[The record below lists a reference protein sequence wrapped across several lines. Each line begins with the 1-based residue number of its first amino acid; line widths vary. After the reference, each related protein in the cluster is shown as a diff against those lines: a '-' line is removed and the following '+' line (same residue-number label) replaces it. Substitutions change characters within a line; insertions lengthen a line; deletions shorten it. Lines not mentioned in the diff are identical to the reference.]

1 MFKMRLWPHL
11 KFHLE
16 EWVRRQT
23 QATNSAQSGELGTG
37 CYRFSL
43 QFHDTGMEQG
53 FAQGT
58 SARLV
63 DSTIKVGWILCVTS
77 CCALVLDAA
86 TGYFNNLPEGIGRT
100 IEMTSYLFDVGLC
113 VMAIASVVVMKI
125 QQRFELANHLGIE
138 LVIISMCVV
147 IVICGVLSDKWYLGR
162 FHGLEDP
169 SAAAH
174 RELSGTWLVLFLDI
188 IITGT
193 HIALPVRWSVLL
205 PLEVFVAMV
214 YPLLSLMY
222 DSPHREASFDV
233 HISLLVL
240 IFFSSLGKR
249 SLERLERKAFCNM
262 ISERRLRMQAEFRL
276 SRMEWETPPKAK
288 SRASSVTAGSTTYF
302 GDVDDA
308 ADLEKSLER
317 LISFGRKEHWLVQ
330 ASDLQV
336 NPLRLLGSGGFGT
349 VVGGAFFDSP
359 VAIKVSKRPATLTDM
374 QQLPE
379 LLNELRVLRRLRH
392 PNVALFHG
400 AVIDSSRGELA
411 IVLELVD
418 GSTLHEF
425 AMTSTSDIDRY
436 RVLVG
441 VCRALQYLHGH
452 QPSVVHGDLKSSN
465 VMVEGFYQGTVISGG
480 SKARCCGKARCGG
493 TVRAKLLDF
502 GLSRV
507 LTPHAKALGG
517 TLTWMAPEVWR
528 KDGNLQRGTAT
539 DVYSLGRLI
548 HFTITGTNPWSGLS
562 RSSVKRMLE
571 AAEVPEVQWSGGSSL
586 TQDCREL
593 VEACLQL
600 DPEARPTAADVHA
613 HLKQLPESPERRHLA
628 VHTDATNLMPWGSG
642 LSLMRDTQAAAF
654 SVAGCQTGAGGR
666 RKRELSPPACP
677 SAASPSKGQLTSP
690 TLPPVPEDDVVDKQ
704 HKFLETPPTTQLAM
718 LLPILDRW
726 NSRNMNV
733 ANCCDFHRAANL
745 LYLLMQKLSEK
756 PCTQLFKFCVDRQCS
771 QCRVML
777 PLQEP
782 HCDVCGTEAPVSS
795 AAQLP
800 TEPEED
806 GAPQEQ
812 RPVVSL

>member
-1 MFKMRLWPHL
+1 MRLWPNL

-16 EWVRRQT
+16 ERAGRHT
-23 QATNSAQSGELGTG
+23 QAENSAQCGELETG
-37 CYRFSL
+37 CYRFSMK
-43 QFHDTGMEQG
+43 FHDTGMEQG

-58 SARLV
+58 STRLI
-63 DSTIKVGWILCVTS
+63 DSTFKLGWIICVGFS
-77 CCALVLDAA
+77 FALVLDVA
-86 TGYFNNLPEGIGRT
+86 TGYFTNLPEGFGRT
-100 IEMTSYLFDVGLC
+100 IEMTSSFCDMGLG
-113 VMAIASVVVMKI
+113 VMGIAFVVVMKM
-125 QQRFELANHLGIE
+125 QQRFNFATHLGIE

-147 IVICGVLSDKWYLGR
+147 LVVVGVLSDRWYMGR
-162 FHGLEDP
+162 FYGFEDP
-169 SAAAH
+169 SAVVH
-174 RELSGTWLVLFLDI
+174 RELSGTWLVLFLDM

-214 YPLLSLMY
+214 YPFLSLMY
-222 DSPHREASFDV
+222 GSPHREASPAV
-233 HISLLVL
+233 HISLIILVVL
-240 IFFSSLGKR
+240 SALGKR
-249 SLERLERKAFCNM
+249 SLERLERMAFCNM

-276 SRMEWETPPKAK
+276 SCMEWETPPKTE

-336 NPLRLLGSGGFGT
+336 NPLRHLGSGGFGT
-349 VVGGAFFDSP
+349 VVGGAFHDSP
-359 VAIKVSKRPATLTDM
+359 VAIKVSKRPATWMDM

-392 PNVALFHG
+392 PNIALFHG

-425 AMTSTSDIDRY
+425 AVTSTSDIDRY

-480 SKARCCGKARCGG
+480 GKARCGG
-493 TVRAKLLDF
+493 GVRAKLLDF
-502 GLSRV
+502 GLARV
-507 LTPHAKALGG
+507 LTPHAKPLGG
-517 TLTWMAPEVWR
+517 TLHWMAPEVWR
-528 KDGNLQRGTAT
+528 QDGNLQRGTAT

-548 HFTITGTNPWSGLS
+548 HFTITGTIPWHGLS

-571 AAEVPEVQWSGGSSL
+571 AAEVPEVEWSGGSSL

-593 VEACLQL
+593 VDACLQL

-628 VHTDATNLMPWGSG
+628 VHTDAPKLMPWGSG
-642 LSLMRDTQAAAF
+642 LSLMRDTQVVAF

-666 RKRELSPPACP
+666 RQRELSPPA
-677 SAASPSKGQLTSP
+677 SPSKVNLTSQ
-690 TLPPVPEDDVVDKQ
+690 TLPPVPEHDVVDKQ

-718 LLPILDRW
+718 LLPILERW

-733 ANCCDFHRAANL
+733 AKCCDFHRAANL
-745 LYLLMQKLSEK
+745 LYLLTQKLSEK

-771 QCRVML
+771 KCRVML
-777 PLQEP
+777 PLQDR
-782 HCDVCGTEAPVSS
+782 HCDVCGTEAPVGS
-795 AAQLP
+795 ATQLP
-800 TEPEED
+800 TVPEED
-806 GAPQEQ
+806 GAQQEQ